1 MDAEAVRTVV
11 EAIPRGHWMSYAD
24 VAVAAGGAPVHA
36 RVLNRMLTREAFAG
50 AHRVLKTDGSVA
62 QTALGDPARVHELLE
77 GEGLLPRASEEPED
91 EAPRR
96 RRAPQERR
104 LHAADP
110 VLTREE

>member
-1 MDAEAVRTVV
+1 MDADAVRAVV

-62 QTALGDPARVHELLE
+62 PTALGDAGRVRALLTS
-77 GEGLLPRASEEPED
+77 EGLLAAGQEGERPA
-91 EAPRR
+91 
-96 RRAPQERR
+96 RAPQERR
-104 LHAADP
+104 LRAAAP
-110 VLTREE
+110 VLDREE

>member
-1 MDAEAVRTVV
+1 MTAEAVRAVV

-62 QTALGDPARVHELLE
+62 PTALGDPARVRELLA
-77 GEGLLPRASEEPED
+77 GEGLIP
-91 EAPRR
+91 APAEGERPG
-96 RRAPQERR
+96 RAPQERR
-104 LHAADP
+104 IHAADP

>member
-1 MDAEAVRTVV
+1 MDADAVREVV
-11 EAIPRGHWMSYAD
+11 EAIPPGHWMSYAD

-62 QTALGDPARVHELLE
+62 PTALGDPARVHRLLE
-77 GEGLLPRASEEPED
+77 REGLALQGG
-91 EAPRR
+91 
-96 RRAPQERR
+96 RAPQEKRI
-104 LHAADP
+104 HAADP

>member
-1 MDAEAVRTVV
+1 MDAEAVRAVV

-62 QTALGDPARVHELLE
+62 PTALGDPERVRELLAQ
-77 GEGLLPRASEEPED
+77 EGLLAGGEERERPM
-91 EAPRR
+91 
-96 RRAPQERR
+96 RAPQERR
-104 LHAADP
+104 IHAADP